1 MDPSSTFM
9 IVTGAHLHAEAHDRP
24 WAYWL
29 RERLEEAAGEG
40 ANVHVCSDLWYLNND
55 ELRGLPTI
63 SVGGPEVNALS
74 AYLASR
80 LPSVVAVEGK
90 WVVLME
96 PEGGTPV
103 ACCWGRSAQ
112 ETGAAVE
119 AFAQRHLGAFLAG
132 A

>member
-1 MDPSSTFM
+1 MDPSHSFI

-29 RERLEEAAGEG
+29 RDRLREAAGEQ
-40 ANVHVCSDLWYLNND
+40 AAIFVCCDLWYLNND
-55 ELRGLPTI
+55 ELRGLPTV

-96 PEGGTPV
+96 PEGGPPV
-103 ACCWGRSAQ
+103 ACCWGKSAQ

-119 AFAQRHLGAFLAG
+119 AFAQRHLAAFLAG
-132 A
+132 V